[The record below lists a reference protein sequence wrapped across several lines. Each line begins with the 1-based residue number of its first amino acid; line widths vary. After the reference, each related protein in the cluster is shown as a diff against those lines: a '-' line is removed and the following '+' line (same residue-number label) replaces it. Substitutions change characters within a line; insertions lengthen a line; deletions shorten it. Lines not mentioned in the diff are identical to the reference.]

1 MKSISYWASCHVKTA
16 RLLIICIKFLLAAT
30 AYYTGITLY
39 KMQIIL
45 PANIIYSIA
54 FFVLLIIIA
63 VYPSKRKTVL
73 AKKLMYIR
81 QKTCDFILPL
91 SSFLV
96 ITTMVNN
103 SDMVPASS
111 GVYGSGIIKHPTA
124 QQILASGKTKE
135 ALTGKEKRVL
145 KKEFFKQLKNYAV
158 ATLSGDKGNAGKAW
172 KIILAIIATVGLL
185 YLLAALVCSLS
196 CGGSDALAILV
207 GILGLAGIIWGLV
220 ALIKRIQH
228 GPKQPKPE

>member
-1 MKSISYWASCHVKTA
+1 MKNISYWASCHVKTA
-16 RLLIICIKFLLAAT
+16 RLLIICIKFLIAAT

-45 PANIIYSIA
+45 PANIIYSIS
-54 FFVLLIIIA
+54 FFVLLIVIA
-63 VYPSKRKTVL
+63 AYPSKRKTAA
-73 AKKLMYIR
+73 AKKNIYIK
-81 QKTCDFILPL
+81 QKICDFILPL

-96 ITTMVNN
+96 IATIVNN
-103 SDMVPASS
+103 SDVVFSS
-111 GVYGSGIIKHPTA
+111 GVYGSAVIKHPTA

-145 KKEFFKQLKNYAV
+145 KKEFFKQLKNYAA
-158 ATLSGDKGNAGKAW
+158 ATLSGDTDNAGKAW
-172 KIILAIIATVGLL
+172 KIILAIIAAVGLL
-185 YLLAALVCSLS
+185 FLLAALVCSLS

-228 GPKQPKPE
+228 GPKQPSPE

>member
-1 MKSISYWASCHVKTA
+1 MKNISYWASCHVTTA
-16 RLLIICIKFLLAAT
+16 RLLIICIKFFLTAT

-39 KMQIIL
+39 KMQVIL
-45 PANIIYSIA
+45 PSNIIYSIA

-63 VYPSKRKTVL
+63 AYPSKRRTVV
-73 AKKLMYIR
+73 AKKFIYIR

-96 ITTMVNN
+96 IATMVNN
-103 SDMVPASS
+103 SDVVPASS
-111 GVYGSGIIKHPTA
+111 GAYGSAVIKHPTV

-135 ALTGKEKRVL
+135 SLTGKEKRVL
-145 KKEFFKQLKNYAV
+145 KKEFFKQLKNYTA
-158 ATLSGDKGNAGKAW
+158 ATLSGDKDSAGKAW
-172 KIILAIIATVGLL
+172 KIILAIIAAVGLL

-196 CGGSDALAILV
+196 CGGSDAAAIIV
-207 GILGLAGIIWGLV
+207 GVLGLAGIIWGLV
-220 ALIKRIQH
+220 ALIKRIQR

>member
-1 MKSISYWASCHVKTA
+1 MKNISYWASCHVKTA
-16 RLLIICIKFLLAAT
+16 RLLIICIKFLLAAI
-30 AYYTGITLY
+30 AYYTGIALY

-45 PANIIYSIA
+45 PSNIIYSIS
-54 FFVLLIIIA
+54 FFALLIVIA
-63 VYPSKRKTVL
+63 GYPSKRKT
-73 AKKLMYIR
+73 ATTKKNIYIK
-81 QKTCDFILPL
+81 QKICDFVLPL

-96 ITTMVNN
+96 IATMVNN
-103 SDMVPASS
+103 SNVVPSSS
-111 GVYGSGIIKHPTA
+111 GVYGSAVIKHPTA

-145 KKEFFKQLKNYAV
+145 KKEFFKQLKNYAA
-158 ATLSGDKGNAGKAW
+158 ATLSGDKDNAGKAW
-172 KIILAIIATVGLL
+172 KIILAIIAAVGLL

-228 GPKQPKPE
+228 GPKQPNTE